1 MCTPASKLL
10 LSLLLLLGAG
20 SVARAQLYEA
30 RTSSVNMDK
39 RERDAV
45 KVQVDGT
52 AQWTRDFWQ
61 AWLKDTYNIRLK
73 GDGVFGVGKK
83 DVLAARQVPMSS
95 VSGKLLD
102 LYSTVTAP
110 SDSVAE
116 LSVWASLGPDTFLSA
131 AGTPSEFSALRN
143 LAQSFA
149 SAARLKAY
157 REQIAEAEK
166 QLRDAE
172 KEKERLEKERVSL
185 ANTTK
190 ANLEKIE
197 QLKKQNADNKLKS
210 AQDSVKL
217 LDNAR
222 LMELRKTQL
231 ERRRARLTTLDRK

>member
-1 MCTPASKLL
+1 MATLFRILLSLSLL
-10 LSLLLLLGAG
+10 LSLAP
-20 SVARAQLYEA
+20 AAYAQLYEA
-30 RTSSVNMDK
+30 RPSSVNVDK
-39 RERDAV
+39 REREAV
-45 KVQVDGT
+45 KVQIDGT

-61 AWLKDTYNIRLK
+61 SWLKDTYKIRLK
-73 GDGVFGVGKK
+73 GDGVLGVGKK
-83 DVLAARQVPMSS
+83 DLLVARQVPMSS

-116 LSVWASLGPDTFLSA
+116 LAVWAALGPDSFLSA
-131 AGTPSEFSALRN
+131 AGTPSEFSSLRN

-149 SAARLKAY
+149 SAARLQAY

-166 QLRDAE
+166 QLREAE

-185 ANTTK
+185 ASNTK
-190 ANLEKIE
+190 SNLEKIE

-210 AQDSVKL
+210 AADSVKL

-222 LMELRKTQL
+222 LMDVRKAQL
-231 ERRRARLTTLDRK
+231 ERRRTRLVTLDRK